1 MKCADCGATRSI
13 RLCQGDLH
21 LCRSCES
28 KRFPRLEK
36 SGKGGDKG
44 KMADNS
50 DELQHTSI
58 EDRLDSL
65 CKTVDKLSSVQTTLC
80 EVQKSVNS
88 FFEEFKKEM
97 NALRNENKSLREQL
111 ITTERKLNGAQNE
124 IESLQQYTRR
134 NNLIIQ
140 GIPEKEDEITDD
152 IVVQVAEAVG
162 VHVSEHDIDISHRL
176 PRNRE
181 QATSNII
188 VRFTRRT
195 VRNQLYKAKKNMH
208 SKTTSDLGIAG
219 LRDTNNKIYINE
231 QLTEKGKKLFHEAN
245 IKRKAAKWK
254 YLWTDNGKILAR
266 KESGSLAVK
275 ISSLQDVQRIS

>member
-1 MKCADCGATRSI
+1 M
-13 RLCQGDLH
+13 
-21 LCRSCES
+21 
-28 KRFPRLEK
+28 
-36 SGKGGDKG
+36 
-44 KMADNS
+44 
-50 DELQHTSI
+50 
-58 EDRLDSL
+58 
-65 CKTVDKLSSVQTTLC
+65 QTTLC
-80 EVQKSVNS
+80 EVQKSVNFMNS

-140 GIPEKEDEITDD
+140 GMPEKEDEITDD
-152 IVVQVAEAVG
+152 IVAQVAEAVG
-162 VHVSEHDIDISHRL
+162 VHVSEHDIDISHRH
-176 PRNRE
+176 PHNRE
-181 QATSNII
+181 PATSNII

-208 SKTTSDLGIAG
+208 TKTTSDLGIAG

-231 QLTEKGKKLFHEAN
+231 QLTEKGKRLFHEAN

-254 YLWTDNGKILAR
+254 YLWTNNGMILAR
-266 KESGSLAVK
+266 KESGSLDVK